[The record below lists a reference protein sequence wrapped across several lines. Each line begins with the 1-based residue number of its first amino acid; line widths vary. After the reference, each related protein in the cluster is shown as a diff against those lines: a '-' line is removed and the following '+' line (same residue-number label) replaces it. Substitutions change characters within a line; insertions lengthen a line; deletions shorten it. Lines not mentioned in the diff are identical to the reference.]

1 MTIQPD
7 EMIEII
13 VALLSNIND
22 EESLLPVVE
31 YN

>member
-13 VALLSNIND
+13 VALLSNNND
-22 EESLLPVVE
+22 EESVLPVVE